1 MERQLTLELARITEA
16 AALAASHWVGRGMK
30 NEADDAATTV
40 MRHEFQ
46 YIPVEGT
53 VVIGEGEMDEA
64 PMLYIGERLGS
75 GDGPS
80 VDIAVD
86 PVEGTELVA
95 NGLNGAMAVVAIAPI
110 GHLLNAPDM
119 YMQKLAVGPA
129 LKGLLDIDDPL
140 QVTVNKAAEHL
151 GKRVTDLTVAILDR
165 ERHSS
170 QIQELRETGVRLKL
184 IGAGD
189 VAAAMATAFPE
200 SGVDLYVGSGG
211 APEGVLAAA
220 ALKCLDGEIQ
230 GRLMPSNEQEWSRC
244 LAMGIKD
251 PLARLTTID
260 MVGDK
265 DVLFAATGI
274 TPGDV
279 IQGVRML
286 PGGRAETH
294 SIVLRAKT
302 GTVRFLQTSH
312 LLPRKSTLAH
322 NLVDPFAQAAC
333 NETA

>member
-46 YIPVEGT
+46 YIPVQGT

-64 PMLYIGERLGS
+64 PMLYLGEKLGS
-75 GDGPS
+75 GEGPP

-95 NGLNGAMAVVAIAPI
+95 NGLNGAMAVVAIAPA
-110 GHLLNAPDM
+110 GQLLHAPDM

-129 LKGLLDIDDPL
+129 LKGIVDLDDPL
-140 QVTVNKAAEHL
+140 SITVRKAAERL

-165 ERHSS
+165 ERH
-170 QIQELRETGVRLKL
+170 QQEIQELREAGVRLKL
-184 IGAGD
+184 LGAGD
-189 VAAAMATAFPE
+189 VAAAIATAFPE
-200 SGVDLYVGSGG
+200 SGIDLYVGSGG

-220 ALKCLDGEIQ
+220 ALRCLGGDIQ
-230 GRLMPSNEQEWSRC
+230 GRLMPGDDNELQRC
-244 LAMGIKD
+244 YAMGMKD
-251 PLARLTTID
+251 PLCRLTTVD

-302 GTVRFLQTSH
+302 GTVRFVQTSH
-312 LLPRKSTLAH
+312 LLPRKSSLAH
-322 NLVDPFAQAAC
+322 QLTDPHAS
-333 NETA
+333 